1 MGRREYA
8 GSYGGRG
15 RGRGNYPYQSDLHY
29 GWISTR
35 KRGRIMSAIN
45 VKIEIEG
52 NARKFIE
59 SLLEDYYYTI
69 KGNSELL
76 AQYETL
82 KYKIEGEKE

>member
-1 MGRREYA
+1 
-8 GSYGGRG
+8 
-15 RGRGNYPYQSDLHY
+15 
-29 GWISTR
+29 
-35 KRGRIMSAIN
+35 MSAIN

-69 KGNSELL
+69 KGNAELL